1 MHKFLKSDAAWRQF
15 LSNLR
20 DYAIVILDEE
30 GNVAAWNEGARA
42 LQLYADEEIIGTNF
56 SVFYTPEARAVGH
69 PERELAAAASVGRYE
84 EEGWRVRKDN
94 TRFWAHVIIN
104 AIYDEHHVLCGFGK
118 VMRDLT
124 EPKQAAEQSANV
136 MKLLEHTARTDYLTG
151 VNNRRSLDQFLAA
164 TISAARRHDR
174 LLSLAMID
182 FDRFKMF
189 NDEFGHQAGDSYLRQ
204 AASKWRN
211 VLRPDD
217 FIARYGGEEFVVLLP
232 SAGRDGA
239 VACMER
245 LRAATPGPLT
255 CSVGL
260 AVWDGTESPS
270 ALIGRADQAVYQAK
284 AGGRDRLV
292 IAAMP
297 ETDAAGP
304 TQARLTVV

>member
-239 VACMER
+239 VACM
-245 LRAATPGPLT
+245 RA
-255 CSVGL
+255 
-260 AVWDGTESPS
+260 
-270 ALIGRADQAVYQAK
+270 
-284 AGGRDRLV
+284 
-292 IAAMP
+292 
-297 ETDAAGP
+297 
-304 TQARLTVV
+304 